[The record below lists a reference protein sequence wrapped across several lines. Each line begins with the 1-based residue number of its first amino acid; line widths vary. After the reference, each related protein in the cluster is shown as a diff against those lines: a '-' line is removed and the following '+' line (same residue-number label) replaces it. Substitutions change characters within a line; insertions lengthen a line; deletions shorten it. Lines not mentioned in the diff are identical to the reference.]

1 MVVQLCGGRGGVT
14 GETTIKHEL
23 YFVFQ
28 IALERFP
35 SHQKN
40 CLAFVELAQSV
51 ICSLPELESALAS
64 SSPSQRQP
72 MLYSFDHV
80 YPSQHGT
87 ASDSAP
93 PVAILY
99 GRLGSEEIEEFH
111 NALKLLAGDG
121 KIKYAF
127 RHFRLVSVRGGEGR
141 GGKVWEKYIAHFYSI
156 TGKFDG
162 IVVLII
168 CFTVE
173 CHCST
178 TFEWVWGSIGY
189 QKHRVQSHG

>member
-1 MVVQLCGGRGGVT
+1 MWWEGLCGGRGGVT
-14 GETTIKHEL
+14 GETTIKHDL
-23 YFVFQ
+23 YFVLQ

-64 SSPSQRQP
+64 STPSQRQP

-141 GGKVWEKYIAHFYSI
+141 GGKVWEKYIAHFLLYNR
-156 TGKFDG
+156 K
-162 IVVLII
+162 V
-168 CFTVE
+168 
-173 CHCST
+173 
-178 TFEWVWGSIGY
+178 
-189 QKHRVQSHG
+189 

>member
-1 MVVQLCGGRGGVT
+1 M
-14 GETTIKHEL
+14 
-23 YFVFQ
+23 
-28 IALERFP
+28 
-35 SHQKN
+35 
-40 CLAFVELAQSV
+40 
-51 ICSLPELESALAS
+51 CSLPELESALAS

-141 GGKVWEKYIAHFYSI
+141 EGVGKIYCTF
-156 TGKFDG
+156 
-162 IVVLII
+162 
-168 CFTVE
+168 FTL
-173 CHCST
+173 
-178 TFEWVWGSIGY
+178 
-189 QKHRVQSHG
+189 